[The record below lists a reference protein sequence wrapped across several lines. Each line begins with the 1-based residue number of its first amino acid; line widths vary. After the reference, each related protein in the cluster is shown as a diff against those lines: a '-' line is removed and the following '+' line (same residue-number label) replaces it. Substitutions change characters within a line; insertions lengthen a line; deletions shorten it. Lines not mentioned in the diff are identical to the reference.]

1 MLLMEDRQL
10 LARYRAGEADA
21 LERIYR
27 HYVGQVEALLRAGF
41 TFASGGKV
49 LRFVGYR
56 SAFERQEAIQET
68 FIRAFSA
75 RAREGYS
82 GLKPFA
88 PYLLGIARNY
98 VIDEFRRRRRE
109 LALFVP
115 EDGEGRTLD
124 AAHPADL
131 QHAPLGRWT
140 RQRADPEREAAR
152 KALRALLREFMEE
165 LDDEAL
171 EVIQLHLIDGM
182 SQAKVADVMR
192 TDRNRVRKTVKETRL
207 RLLRFMKRRGVIG
220 SLDADEVFNALL
232 VCAP

>member
-10 LARYRAGEADA
+10 LERYRAGEADA

-27 HYVGQVEALLRAGF
+27 HYIGQVEALLRAGF
-41 TFASGGKV
+41 SFSSGGKM

-56 SAFERQEAIQET
+56 SAFERQEAVQET
-68 FIRAFSA
+68 FIRAFSE
-75 RAREGYS
+75 RARMGYS

-131 QHAPLGRWT
+131 QHAPIGRWT
-140 RQRADPEREAAR
+140 RLRNDPEREASR
-152 KALRALLREFMEE
+152 KALRALLHEFMDE
-165 LDDEAL
+165 LDDEAR
-171 EVIQLHLIDGM
+171 EVLTLHFIDGM
-182 SQAKVADVMR
+182 SQAKVADAMR
-192 TDRNRVRKTVKETRL
+192 TDRNRVRKNLKETRL

-220 SLDADEVFNALL
+220 SLDASEVFNALAVFAL
-232 VCAP
+232 